1 MTMTTTPSTTAPT
14 TTVPLEIRP
23 RPGAEPEATAELLGA
38 HRDAGPLVADLSQD
52 LSCWSSAEP
61 LVVRLTAEADRLTGR
76 SGSAAAE
83 PGAVP
88 AIVRARD
95 LAMAQRRLM
104 GTLASSSSSSSSSPP
119 SASASSSASVAGPAV
134 GRSLVR
140 VRALVAELAEL
151 RD

>member
-1 MTMTTTPSTTAPT
+1 MTTTTTTTAPT
-14 TTVPLEIRP
+14 TTVPLDVGP
-23 RPGAEPEATAELLGA
+23 RPGVRPEATAELLGA

-52 LSCWSSAEP
+52 RGRWPRAEP

-76 SGSAAAE
+76 SGSAPAE
-83 PGAVP
+83 SGAVP
-88 AIVRARD
+88 AVVRARD

-104 GTLASSSSSSSSSPP
+104 GTLAS
-119 SASASSSASVAGPAV
+119 ASASVAGPAV
-134 GRSLVR
+134 ARSLVR